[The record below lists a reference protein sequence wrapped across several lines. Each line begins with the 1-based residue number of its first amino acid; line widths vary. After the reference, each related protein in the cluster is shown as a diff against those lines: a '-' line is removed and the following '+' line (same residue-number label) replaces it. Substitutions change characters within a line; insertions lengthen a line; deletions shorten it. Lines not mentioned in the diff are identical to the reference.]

1 MSLRTLYITCRDLEE
16 AQSIAKTVVKE
27 RLAACGNILP
37 GMQSVYHWEG
47 KVVEDSEVVLLLKTR
62 VDLVDT
68 LTKRVKELHSYD
80 IPCIVSWIIDGG
92 NKEYLNWIAAETQ
105 Q

>member
-47 KVVEDSEVVLLLKTR
+47 KVVEDSEVVLL
-62 VDLVDT
+62 
-68 LTKRVKELHSYD
+68 
-80 IPCIVSWIIDGG
+80 
-92 NKEYLNWIAAETQ
+92 
-105 Q
+105 